1 MGAPA
6 CWQTLHSRRLWHGL
20 ASPRCPAAHPATPP
34 ALGQRDG
41 GTQRRPR
48 PAERR
53 RHGNAA
59 GSGASSAAQS
69 RQNLQ
74 LLRVGPRGGGE
85 PPRSGAGS
93 SPEKSP
99 ARESPRRPSFLRDL
113 CIPVPSCTTQD
124 PFPQARPLPDVG
136 AAQGESQQV
145 ERSAAHA
152 QADEADHRDEL
163 REDRKN
169 FLSGTAPPDRLL
181 QAFLFGQPPPHPIP
195 GLAFPPFG
203 ERGPAASHHMS
214 CHGLPQ
220 PIANLLEVVSR
231 DTATYCRD
239 GLRAL
244 QRNTRSFGG
253 TWQ

>member
-1 MGAPA
+1 MPRI
-6 CWQTLHSRRLWHGL
+6 QTMPWVLLPL
-20 ASPRCPAAHPATPP
+20 ADPP
-34 ALGQRDG
+34 FPPPLAQLGVSALPWF
-41 GTQRRPR
+41 QRRPQQLTRPHPQRLGSEIEVPKGRQR

-74 LLRVGPRGGGE
+74 LLRVGRRGGAGGG

-93 SPEKSP
+93 SPEMSP
-99 ARESPRRPSFLRDL
+99 ARESPRRPSFPSFLRDL
-113 CIPVPSCTTQD
+113 CIPVPSCRTQD

-169 FLSGTAPPDRLL
+169 FLSGTAPSRSPFTGFSVRPTLT
-181 QAFLFGQPPPHPIP
+181 PPHPRS
-195 GLAFPPFG
+195 GAASLWG
-203 ERGPAASHHMS
+203 ERTFS
-214 CHGLPQ
+214 LP
-220 PIANLLEVVSR
+220 PHVLPWCPS
-231 DTATYCRD
+231 TY
-239 GLRAL
+239 
-244 QRNTRSFGG
+244 S
-253 TWQ
+253 